1 VGATVYYKNPWNW
14 SMLGSKPMNFFVTGA
29 YYYNDSNIDFYKEE
43 IVLVSTGV
51 LFRW

>member
-1 VGATVYYKNPWNW
+1 
-14 SMLGSKPMNFFVTGA
+14 MLGSKPMNFFVTGA

-51 LFRW
+51 LFRR